1 MIGFEKLMASE
12 PQFTGQFLEK
22 YKIKTIE
29 NVPPGNNNSSVRKR
43 IIFMRENEV
52 NDLEII

>member
-29 NVPPGNNNSSVRKR
+29 NVPPGNNNSSCRKK
-43 IIFMRENEV
+43 
-52 NDLEII
+52 